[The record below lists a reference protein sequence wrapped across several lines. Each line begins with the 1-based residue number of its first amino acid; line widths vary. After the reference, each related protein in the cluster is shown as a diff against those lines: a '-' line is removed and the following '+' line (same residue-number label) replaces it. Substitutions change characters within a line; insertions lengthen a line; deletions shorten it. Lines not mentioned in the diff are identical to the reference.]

1 MSFPTYDPEL
11 DREILAKQPL
21 NQLSAICSTNSYLNN
36 ICLSNEFWLL
46 KLEEFNPED
55 YLDVLVTQTPKDT
68 YLQMVQGQQALDRF
82 YQIVK
87 LSLVEMNMD
96 AIIIYSDFGDSS
108 FKISN
113 QGQGGQILDLSCR
126 QEDQTPGALAEVTSG
141 DIQLN
146 LQTRKIT
153 GEMSIVGFPDER
165 WPASR
170 IITHFFLSENL
181 Y

>member
-1 MSFPTYDPEL
+1 MSFPTYNPEL
-11 DREILAKQPL
+11 DREILARQPL

-55 YLDVLVTQTPKDT
+55 YLDVLETHTPKET
-68 YLQMVQGQQALDRF
+68 YLQKVQDQQALDRF

-96 AIIIYSDFGDSS
+96 AITIYSDLGYS

-113 QGQGGQILDLSCR
+113 QGQGGQILDLTC
-126 QEDQTPGALAEVTSG
+126 EEKDQNPGAQAETISG

-153 GEMSIVGFPDER
+153 GEMSVDGFPNER
-165 WPASR
+165 FPASR
-170 IITHFFLSENL
+170 IITLFFLSENL